1 MTAHKNHTGDVDT
14 LLCHYCGHAVRMPE
28 RCPSCGSPYI
38 AAFGLGT
45 QKVEEM
51 LGRRFPTA
59 RILRMDA
66 DTTAGKHGHEHI
78 LSEFRAGNADILIGT
93 QMIVKGHD
101 FPNVTLVAALAAD
114 MSMFDND
121 FRSSERTFQLL
132 MQASGRAGRG
142 EKSGEVVIQTYQPEH
157 YVIASVAA
165 QDAEL
170 FYNNELAYRR
180 MMEYPPYGEMIAVSV
195 SAQTPEAG
203 EACLARLAKRL
214 QDSFGGQIKLIGPA
228 PAAVKRVKDRF
239 RLGLYVKAQTGRLM
253 EQVRSGIEAWKSEED
268 DSNYMQYEVF

>member
-1 MTAHKNHTGDVDT
+1 
-14 LLCHYCGHAVRMPE
+14 
-28 RCPSCGSPYI
+28 
-38 AAFGLGT
+38 
-45 QKVEEM
+45 
-51 LGRRFPTA
+51 
-59 RILRMDA
+59 
-66 DTTAGKHGHEHI
+66 
-78 LSEFRAGNADILIGT
+78 
-93 QMIVKGHD
+93 MIVKGHD

-170 FYNNELAYRR
+170 FYDNELAYRR

-195 SAQTPEAG
+195 SAG
-203 EACLARLAKRL
+203 RRL
-214 QDSFGGQIKLIGPA
+214 QHSFGGQIKQIGPA

-239 RLGLYVKAQTGRLM
+239 RLGLYVKAQTGQLM
-253 EQVRSGIEAWKSEED
+253 EQVRSEIEAWKSEED